1 MIGEKFHREREVLS
15 VGIFSREKKAMEE
28 VQEEPKEIEVGL
40 RVRQTD
46 QGFFGVYQ
54 TQTGDELLI
63 AETEGKG

>member
-1 MIGEKFHREREVLS
+1 M
-15 VGIFSREKKAMEE
+15 GIFSREKKAMEE

-54 TQTGDELLI
+54 TKQGMNF
-63 AETEGKG
+63 